1 MNLLVSRSPVLLG
14 IAFGL
19 LLATPKPLPAENLDQ
34 IVDRA
39 SHAQDSLG
47 NVILKTKLT
56 ISPSSGTPRENR
68 VEFRLRR
75 DGEVVQSWIGVMEPA
90 SLKGMQFVRN
100 RMSASDDRLLLY
112 IPATKQVR
120 QIPAAAREKKF
131 LNSDFSIADLQ
142 IRPSDLGQRKIVE
155 ETDRHWVVAARPS
168 SPSMYEWILF
178 TIDKK
183 DFTVLR
189 VCFYQAG
196 HKMIKDLLV
205 RSFDTVADTRLA
217 TQIEMKDL
225 TSGSRT
231 VLEVTNFQ
239 TNVADADLPART
251 FTAEFMREQK

>member
-1 MNLLVSRSPVLLG
+1 MNLLVSRSFAQLG

-19 LLATPKPLPAENLDQ
+19 LVATPQLLPAEDLDQ
-34 IVDRA
+34 IVNRA

-56 ISPSSGTPRENR
+56 ISPPSGTPREHGI
-68 VEFRLRR
+68 EFRLRR
-75 DGEVVQSWIGVMEPA
+75 EGDVVQSWIGVTAPA

-100 RMSASDDRLLLY
+100 RSSATDDSLLLY
-112 IPATKQVR
+112 IPATKQVQ

-142 IRPSDLGQRKIVE
+142 IRPADLGQRKMVE
-155 ETDRHWVVAARPS
+155 ETDRHWIVAARPA
-168 SPSMYEWILF
+168 SPSMYDWILF

-196 HKMIKDLLV
+196 HKMVKDLLV
-205 RSFDTVADTRLA
+205 RSFATIADTRLA
-217 TQIEMKDL
+217 TQIEMKDV

-231 VLEVTNFQ
+231 VLEVTNYQ

-251 FTAEFMREQK
+251 FTAEFMREPK